1 MPQENNETRNYY
13 SKFMMNI
20 PIVTLNVIVQHRYFG
35 FAPRPHFIQVMSMK
49 NIVVAICF
57 KRNKEKRSTYTME
70 CSNDKN
76 LYCQLAQKQKTTK
89 DASCPMHHRRWNVI
103 FARTIKKNSSIKENR
118 NLQKQCIV
126 CKKKLPALNLHQT
139 LHNQREQTTEQQYY
153 LQQILS
159 SITLQGEQRMQTL

>member
-103 FARTIKKNSSIKENR
+103 FARTIKKTRPLRKTETYKSNALSAKR
-118 NLQKQCIV
+118 NYQ
-126 CKKKLPALNLHQT
+126 H
-139 LHNQREQTTEQQYY
+139 
-153 LQQILS
+153 
-159 SITLQGEQRMQTL
+159 